1 MSEVATT
8 PLRHVARRRPS
19 RVRSLARRA
28 GTALA
33 WLVIIGMV
41 LVLGVAVLVPRLGG
55 ATPYTILTSSMRP
68 VLPPGTLVVMRPV
81 ASSADIH
88 PGVVITYQLRSGE
101 PEVVTHRV
109 VAQRT
114 NLKGETEWQT
124 KGDANNVPDEN
135 WVRPAQVRGTLWYAV
150 PELGRVNILLSGQE
164 HQLVVYGAV
173 AVLAVYAGTMFAGA
187 ARERRR
193 SGRRRAAS

>member
-1 MSEVATT
+1 MSELTATRA
-8 PLRHVARRRPS
+8 RHGERQRPS
-19 RVRSLARRA
+19 RVLSLTRRA
-28 GTALA
+28 GTAVA
-33 WLVIIGMV
+33 RLVILGAV

-68 VLPPGTLVVMRPV
+68 SLPPGTLVVMAPV
-81 ASSADIH
+81 GSDADIH

-109 VAQRT
+109 VAQRVT
-114 NLKGETEWQT
+114 LTGETEWQT
-124 KGDANNVPDEN
+124 KGDANNVADEK

-150 PELGRVNILLSGQE
+150 PELGRVNVLLTGQQ

-173 AVLAVYAGTMFAGA
+173 ALLAVYAGSMFVGA

-193 SGRRRAAS
+193 SGRRGAGS